1 MGTPMTNGQPTG
13 VRPLP
18 DLAGRIAFLGTCDNA
33 AHVLDRAGVP
43 VVNILGLKLEV
54 VSCVYPLPLNKFSF
68 CVAFRD
74 AASLPKLRI
83 ALKDRNDVQLLGFDV
98 SFESKDR
105 ATVTPGDVHLRGY
118 LPVSSSWMVAILR
131 PEELKK
137 NVLSLMSEPGVL
149 RVTAISEGFSEEI
162 GSLNFSYEK
171 ALPLTQERIA
181 AIRSQ
186 PQASR
191 FIRFVMKCQTC
202 GDGITPYAALERNS
216 KMESEGHHWYSDVP
230 DFFTCKCGK
239 KIDLKYVRESL
250 HGLLGQPTGIFEEE
264 ASFGQL
270 YTVESLAATVQ
281 RFQVFLDESPEEP
294 EVQQF
299 LGANPI
305 FWTVLAPE
313 LILEKAPVLHKYQT
327 DFAILSKTGTL
338 YLVEIEKPEK
348 KLLKKDGA
356 PTQLFHHP
364 FHQVTDWLREFD
376 KNRPACIDGMK
387 LKPESVSA
395 VKGVVIIG
403 RDKGYD
409 PDALVIHHY

>member
-1 MGTPMTNGQPTG
+1 MTNGQPTG

-149 RVTAISEGFSEEI
+149 RVTAISEGFSEENWI
-162 GSLNFSYEK
+162 AELLLREGPTLNARAHCCNKES
-171 ALPLTQERIA
+171 
-181 AIRSQ
+181 
-186 PQASR
+186 AS
-191 FIRFVMKCQTC
+191 
-202 GDGITPYAALERNS
+202 
-216 KMESEGHHWYSDVP
+216 SE
-230 DFFTCKCGK
+230 
-239 KIDLKYVRESL
+239 
-250 HGLLGQPTGIFEEE
+250 
-264 ASFGQL
+264 
-270 YTVESLAATVQ
+270 
-281 RFQVFLDESPEEP
+281 
-294 EVQQF
+294 
-299 LGANPI
+299 
-305 FWTVLAPE
+305 
-313 LILEKAPVLHKYQT
+313 
-327 DFAILSKTGTL
+327 
-338 YLVEIEKPEK
+338 
-348 KLLKKDGA
+348 
-356 PTQLFHHP
+356 P
-364 FHQVTDWLREFD
+364 FHSVRNEVPNLR
-376 KNRPACIDGMK
+376 RWHH
-387 LKPESVSA
+387 
-395 VKGVVIIG
+395 
-403 RDKGYD
+403 
-409 PDALVIHHY
+409 ALRSS